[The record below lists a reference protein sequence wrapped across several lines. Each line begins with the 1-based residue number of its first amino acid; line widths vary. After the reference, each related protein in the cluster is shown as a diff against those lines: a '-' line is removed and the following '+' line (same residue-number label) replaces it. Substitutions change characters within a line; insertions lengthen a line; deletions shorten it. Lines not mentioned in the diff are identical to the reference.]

1 MGKKRTKKIT
11 ASIFPE
17 GKSEDILI
25 KHLKE
30 VFLKNKTKLNLTIEP
45 ATGGNPSSI
54 LMKALRCCHKNKV
67 YLMLDEDKDLNEE
80 AYKALAK
87 QWKINPENN
96 EEFFKTPL
104 RDLNSLNNKN
114 LNPHFIISMPCCF
127 EGFIINEYKTEIMS
141 DKKFINFKTLSEID
155 RLKLTK
161 DLKKQYNS
169 YEDLR
174 SDPGECLTFDE
185 QLKRFLALKLNQK
198 NYTKLR
204 NEDLKNLIEFMNKTQ
219 SK

>member
-1 MGKKRTKKIT
+1 
-11 ASIFPE
+11 
-17 GKSEDILI
+17 
-25 KHLKE
+25 
-30 VFLKNKTKLNLTIEP
+30 
-45 ATGGNPSSI
+45 
-54 LMKALRCCHKNKV
+54 
-67 YLMLDEDKDLNEE
+67 MLDEDKDLNEE